1 MSRSL
6 LVFPDVGAKPLLDA
20 IESATKTLRLK
31 MFVFD
36 EPQLLDA
43 IVAAKKRGI
52 DARVMLNPRAA
63 AARPRTRNR
72 GASSSRP
79 ACRCST
85 AIPRSISRTRS
96 RSSSTMRRRT

>member
-6 LVFPDVGAKPLLDA
+6 LVFPDVGAQPLLDA
-20 IESATKTLRLK
+20 IAAAQETLRLK

-43 IVAAKKRGI
+43 IVAAKNRGI

-63 AARPRTRNR
+63 AAKRRTRNR
-72 GASSSRP
+72 VESSSRP

-85 AIPRSISRTRS
+85 ATPHSTSRTRS
-96 RSSSTMRRRT
+96 RSWSTTTRRM